1 MVNYLIDFKMI
12 DWESTKPGIRQK
24 SFLED
29 GQKIRLV
36 EFSDGF
42 SEAEWCT
49 KGHIGYVLE
58 GRIFIYFHGARI
70 EFKAC
75 DGLFIPEG
83 ESNRHKG
90 VIIKGEKALI
100 ILFEK

>member
-1 MVNYLIDFKMI
+1 MIDYLIDFKAMA
-12 DWESTKPGIRQK
+12 WESTKPGIRQK
-24 SFLED
+24 SFHKD
-29 GQKIRLV
+29 GQRIRLI

-42 SEAEWCT
+42 IEAEWCT

-58 GRIFIYFHGARI
+58 GRLFIDFNGAQI
-70 EFKAC
+70 EFKAG

-90 VIIKGEKALI
+90 SIIKGEKALI
-100 ILFEK
+100 ILSEK